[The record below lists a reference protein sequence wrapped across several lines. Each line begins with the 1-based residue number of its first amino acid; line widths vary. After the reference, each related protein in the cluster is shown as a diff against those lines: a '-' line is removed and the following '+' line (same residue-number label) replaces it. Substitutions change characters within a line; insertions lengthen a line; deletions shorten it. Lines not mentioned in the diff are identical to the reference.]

1 MLTNLNDILRPA
13 LKDGRAVAQFNAITA
28 TMARAVIEAAE
39 AANQPVVLGIEEKQL
54 SLLDMEDFISF
65 ALPIARRAAVPVA
78 VHLDHC
84 SRREVV
90 LAALKAGF
98 TSVNYDCSKAG
109 FEENVSQVAEI
120 SAIAHSCGATVEAEL
135 GHVPLAADLQGDLDD
150 ADMTLPNEARDFVW
164 RTGVDALGI
173 SVGTAM
179 GTYQTQPKLDYDR
192 IRAIS
197 ETARI
202 PLTLH
207 GGSGLS
213 DKALRQAVEAGITKV
228 NFFTDI
234 DIAAAQGIIF
244 AVNSGVST
252 MSEILPYEY
261 YAIRV
266 QAAEKLRLMDKEQ

>member
-28 TMARAVIEAAE
+28 TMASAVIDAAE
-39 AANQPVVLGIEEKQL
+39 EAGQSVVLGIEEKQL
-54 SLLDMEDFISF
+54 ALLGMEDFISF

-78 VHLDHC
+78 IHLDHC
-84 SRREVV
+84 SSREVV

-98 TSVNYDCSKAG
+98 TSVNFDCSQAG
-109 FEENVSQVAEI
+109 FEENVRQVAEI
-120 SAIAHSCGATVEAEL
+120 SAIAHASGATIEAEL
-135 GHVPLAADLQGDLDD
+135 GHVPLAAEMDGDLDD
-150 ADMTLPNEARDFVW
+150 ADMTIPNEARDFVW

-179 GTYQTQPKLDYDR
+179 GSYRVQPKLDYDR

-213 DKALRQAVEAGITKV
+213 DKALQQAVEAGITKV

-252 MSEILPYEY
+252 MSEILPYER
-261 YAIRV
+261 YAIKV
-266 QAAEKLRLMDKEQ
+266 QAAEKFRLMGRED

>member
-28 TMARAVIEAAE
+28 TMASAVIDAAE
-39 AANQPVVLGIEEKQL
+39 EAGQSVVLGIEEKQL
-54 SLLDMEDFISF
+54 ALLGMEDFISF

-78 VHLDHC
+78 IHLDHC
-84 SRREVV
+84 SSREVV

-98 TSVNYDCSKAG
+98 TSVNFDCSQAG
-109 FEENVSQVAEI
+109 FEENVRQVAEI
-120 SAIAHSCGATVEAEL
+120 SAIAHASGATIEAEL
-135 GHVPLAADLQGDLDD
+135 GHVPLAAEMEGDLDD
-150 ADMTLPNEARDFVW
+150 ADMTIPNEARDFVW

-179 GTYQTQPKLDYDR
+179 GSYRVQPKLDYDR

-213 DKALRQAVEAGITKV
+213 DKALQQAVEAGITKV

-252 MSEILPYEY
+252 MSEILPYER
-261 YAIRV
+261 YAIKV
-266 QAAEKLRLMDKEQ
+266 QAAEKFRLMGRED